1 MKFLDE
7 AKIYIEAGNGGNGC
21 CSFRREKYIE
31 FGGPNG
37 GDGGKGGDII
47 FKAVKNLN
55 TLIDF
60 RYQQHF
66 RAERGRNGAGQE
78 RTGKSGED
86 LLIKVPVG
94 TTILAEDKKTIL
106 ADMITDGEERLLAT
120 GGRGGWGNVHFKS
133 SVNQAPERADD
144 GKPGEKLAVWL
155 RLKLIADIGLV
166 GFPNAGKS
174 TLISTLT
181 AARPKIANY
190 PFTTLHPHLGVL
202 YLYDKEYI
210 MADLPGLIEG
220 ASKGVGLGHR
230 FLGHLERCNIILH
243 LIDGTENDVVKS
255 YKTIRKELL
264 DYGDVFKN
272 KIEIVVLNKIDSLNK
287 DQITD
292 KLNALK
298 KFNKNIVAI
307 SGVAKTNIE
316 ELKKLI
322 YKIITK

>member
-7 AKIYIEAGNGGNGC
+7 AKIYIEAGDGGNGC

-37 GDGGKGGDII
+37 GDGGSGGDII
-47 FKAVKNLN
+47 FTAVKNLN

-66 RAERGRNGAGQE
+66 RAERGQNGAGQE
-78 RTGKSGED
+78 RTGKSGKN
-86 LLIKVPVG
+86 LVIKVPVG
-94 TTILAEDKKTIL
+94 TVILAEDKKTIL
-106 ADMITDGEERLLAT
+106 ADMVTDGEERLLAQ

-133 SVNQAPERADD
+133 SINQAPERADD
-144 GKPGEKLAVWL
+144 GKPGEKFAVWL

-264 DYGDVFKN
+264 DYGEVFKD
-272 KIEIVVLNKIDSLNK
+272 KIEIVVLNKIDSLDEEQVK
-287 DQITD
+287 E
-292 KLNALK
+292 KLNLLK

-322 YKIITK
+322 YKIINK

>member
-1 MKFLDE
+1 M
-7 AKIYIEAGNGGNGC
+7 
-21 CSFRREKYIE
+21 
-31 FGGPNG
+31 
-37 GDGGKGGDII
+37 
-47 FKAVKNLN
+47 V
-55 TLIDF
+55 
-60 RYQQHF
+60 
-66 RAERGRNGAGQE
+66 
-78 RTGKSGED
+78 
-86 LLIKVPVG
+86 
-94 TTILAEDKKTIL
+94 
-106 ADMITDGEERLLAT
+106 
-120 GGRGGWGNVHFKS
+120 
-133 SVNQAPERADD
+133 APETYCRYWT
-144 GKPGEKLAVWL
+144 GW
-155 RLKLIADIGLV
+155 
-166 GFPNAGKS
+166 
-174 TLISTLT
+174 ISTLT

-230 FLGHLERCNIILH
+230 FLGHLERCNILLH

-264 DYGDVFKN
+264 DYGDVFKD
-272 KIEIVVLNKIDSLNK
+272 KIEIVVLNKIDSLNE
-287 DQITD
+287 DEITD

-298 KFNKNIVAI
+298 KYNKNIVAI